1 MKRIVLAVLVMVF
14 IGFTGLAQAQTWVPT
29 NAITVAWDAVT
40 VPSGTVSYKLYIKP
54 ATGGTESFAQTV
66 TGTTATVS
74 FPVEGRYY
82 IGVRTV
88 RSVDGIELES
98 SNIGWSNDAAYVMN
112 GATFGA
118 QYYIAPGNIT
128 GLRIQ

>member
-1 MKRIVLAVLVMVF
+1 MKYIFAILIILVCGIFSV
-14 IGFTGLAQAQTWVPT
+14 ANAQTWVPT
-29 NAITVAWDAVT
+29 NAIGVAWDAVT
-40 VPSGTVSYKLYIKP
+40 VPSGTVSYKVYIRP
-54 ATGGTESFAQTV
+54 ATGGTESLAQTV

-74 FPVEGRYY
+74 FPVEGRYF

-98 SNIGWSNDAAYVMN
+98 SVIGWSDDATYVQN

-118 QYYIAPGNIT
+118 QYYTAPANIT
-128 GLRIQ
+128 GLRTQ